1 MLPAPPKAQEEKLEK
16 NNKNWKGTKI
26 FEANSL
32 DLEADL
38 DYITILF
45 MTEYLNS
52 SCAQNTCFCFHC
64 FKLTL
69 SIVFDTYRLK
79 GTYIMVSQKHL
90 QNQL

>member
-1 MLPAPPKAQEEKLEK
+1 MKEVRQKKYMQYDTISGKARKH
-16 NNKNWKGTKI
+16 NKNWKGTKI

-52 SCAQNTCFCFHC
+52 SCA
-64 FKLTL
+64 
-69 SIVFDTYRLK
+69 
-79 GTYIMVSQKHL
+79 
-90 QNQL
+90 